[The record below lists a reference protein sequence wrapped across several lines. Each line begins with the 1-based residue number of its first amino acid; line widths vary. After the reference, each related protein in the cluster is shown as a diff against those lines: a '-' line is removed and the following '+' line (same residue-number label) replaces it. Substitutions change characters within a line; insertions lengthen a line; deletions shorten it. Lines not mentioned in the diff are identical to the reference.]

1 MKKTTT
7 PIESATIA
15 KTIVDPRDQEI
26 LSLKDRLARALSD
39 YQNLEARYSRESG
52 NLIKF
57 ANASLIEHLLEVR
70 DHLGLAASAGDK
82 SLGMIMGSFDKI
94 LTDEGVST
102 IPTVGPF
109 DPSVMECSDQVD
121 GPEGRVVSTVRL
133 GYKLHDRV
141 LRPAR
146 VTVGNGIQGHS
157 LTGGMAKGQVGTP
170 KVEGVS
176 LQD

>member
-1 MKKTTT
+1 MTKKTN
-7 PIESATIA
+7 EELAN
-15 KTIVDPRDQEI
+15 
-26 LSLKDRLARALSD
+26 LKERLARALSD
-39 YQNLEARYSRESG
+39 YQNLEARVSRESG

-57 ANASLIEHLLEVR
+57 ANASILEKLLEVR

-82 SLGMIMGSFDKI
+82 SLELIMSSFDRV
-94 LTDEGVST
+94 LTDEGITT

-109 DPSVMECSDQVD
+109 DPTLMECSDQVD
-121 GPEGRVVSTVRL
+121 GPANQVVTTVRL

-146 VTVGNGIQGHS
+146 VTVGSGIQGHS
-157 LTGGMAKGQVGTP
+157 LSGDMAEGQVGTP
-170 KVEGVS
+170 KVGSVS